1 MSLSGSSASRRISWA
16 HTRLAVTWSIALPMK
31 TIRSLRSCWKI
42 RPEESRSAPAATIW
56 GDSNGWD
63 MAARLVAGAGT
74 RRHSAVSSQVTGTP
88 GTAAGVA
95 ELADA
100 PGLGPGPR
108 KGVEVRV
115 LSPAP
120 DTTLGPRI
128 PSANG
133 RGRRLARRYICHAR
147 EVPRGCIGGLGNLVY
162 SRDWRALRRI
172 YKLNGPSG
180 SPRVY
185 RLARRAGFAAYTD
198 ARDPPRPW
206 RHRPRIHHPQVPHDR
221 PFLEAVDTSVA

>member
-1 MSLSGSSASRRISWA
+1 MSFSGSSASRRISWA
-16 HTRLAVTWSIALPMK
+16 QTRLAVTWSIALPMK

-56 GDSNGWD
+56 GASEGWD

-74 RRHSAVSSQVTGTP
+74 RRHRAVSSQVTGTT

-115 LSPAP
+115 LSPALKRYP
-120 DTTLGPRI
+120 GPGFPRRTVKAGGRAR
-128 PSANG
+128 PYTRRKWG
-133 RGRRLARRYICHAR
+133 RGR
-147 EVPRGCIGGLGNLVY
+147 P
-162 SRDWRALRRI
+162 
-172 YKLNGPSG
+172 
-180 SPRVY
+180 
-185 RLARRAGFAAYTD
+185 
-198 ARDPPRPW
+198 DPPHIRSSATHQLCGIYVS
-206 RHRPRIHHPQVPHDR
+206 R
-221 PFLEAVDTSVA
+221 